1 MEIATIWYIWPVS
14 LHRLEFK
21 VGVTKVVRKR
31 CSNRKWIMERDMYDL
46 DKNRLPE
53 LLCRIIS
60 NLMLV
65 KEKYQ
70 TITQPEHAAWWAIPA
85 SFILLAGLS
94 GPLQALPE
102 NAQSEGIESSIKLDF
117 SSVAPISLSKVNA
130 PGRAEVGAR
139 KGSLEYDL
147 DSETETDTSTAV
159 SQSDD
164 FPPAIT
170 LVWDSSRPL
179 GRGSESV
186 AIGPSR
192 IMLATV
198 TQPGV
203 DRLARNSDAVHS
215 ESEDNLPTGEK
226 PLVDEVVRSPF
237 STIALAVLAL
247 LGLVS
252 VARRNDI

>member
-1 MEIATIWYIWPVS
+1 
-14 LHRLEFK
+14 
-21 VGVTKVVRKR
+21 
-31 CSNRKWIMERDMYDL
+31 MYDL
-46 DKNRLPE
+46 DKNRLTE
-53 LLCRIIS
+53 LLSRII
-60 NLMLV
+60 NNHMLI

-70 TITQPEHAAWWAIPA
+70 TITQPEYAAWWAIPA

-102 NAQSEGIESSIKLDF
+102 NAQSEGVESSFNLDF
-117 SSVAPISLSKVNA
+117 SAAAPISLSKMNA
-130 PGRAEVGAR
+130 PDRAEIGAR

-147 DSETETDTSTAV
+147 DTETETDSSTAT
-159 SQSDD
+159 SQGDD
-164 FPPAIT
+164 FPPDIT
-170 LVWDSSRPL
+170 LVWDSSRPWS
-179 GRGSESV
+179 RESESV

-215 ESEDNLPTGEK
+215 ENEDNLQTGEK
-226 PLVDEVVRSPF
+226 PLVDEVLRSPF